1 MKKKKINLIKISLN
15 VVFQLSLLIIAIS
28 FFKIELSKIEYI
40 FSKKIIFFLLF
51 LVGLKFILSS
61 LFYLTLKVI
70 SNSKNLNYLDTTNTF
85 LQGGA
90 VNQLFPGA
98 GLAFKYFKLK
108 TELNISFVKYS
119 VSQSILSLSSL
130 INYIILAL
138 IFGLFLIKIDLNLLF
153 FLLFLAK
160 ILIILIVLQNKK
172 IYLFFKKNFLKI
184 EKINNIYFELKTI
197 KLIFLKKIKKFI
209 LIYIGFILLAIL
221 ECISFYLAIFMYGL
235 NIDFITSNFLY
246 LSSSL
251 ITVISM
257 INFIG
262 FFEIIITFS
271 ASLFSNFYEEII
283 YVSIGFKI
291 LNIISL
297 ILLIFINRSISLIK
311 KSKFF

>member
-1 MKKKKINLIKISLN
+1 MKKKKINLIKIFLN

-90 VNQLFPGA
+90 VNQLLPGA

-108 TELNISFVKYS
+108 TELNISFIKYS

-130 INYIILAL
+130 INYIILAF

-184 EKINNIYFELKTI
+184 KRINNIYFELKKI
-197 KLIFLKKIKKFI
+197 KLIFYKKIKKFI
-209 LIYIGFILLAIL
+209 LIYIGFIILAIL

-235 NIDFITSNFLY
+235 SIDFITSNFLY

-271 ASLFSNFYEEII
+271 ASLFSDFYEEII

-297 ILLIFINRSISLIK
+297 IMSIIINRSISLIK

>member
-90 VNQLFPGA
+90 VNHLLPGA

-130 INYIILAL
+130 INYIILAF

-160 ILIILIVLQNKK
+160 FFIILIVLQNKK

-184 EKINNIYFELKTI
+184 KKINNIYFELKTI
-197 KLIFLKKIKKFI
+197 KLIFFKKIKKFI
-209 LIYIGFILLAIL
+209 LIYIGFIILAIL
-221 ECISFYLAIFMYGL
+221 ECIAFYLAIFMYGL
-235 NIDFITSNFLY
+235 SIDFITSNFLY

-251 ITVISM
+251 IKVISM

-271 ASLFSNFYEEII
+271 ASLFSDFYEEII

-297 ILLIFINRSISLIK
+297 ILSIIINRSISLIK

>member
-90 VNQLFPGA
+90 VNQLLPGA

-130 INYIILAL
+130 INYIIFAF

-184 EKINNIYFELKTI
+184 KRINNIYFELKTI
-197 KLIFLKKIKKFI
+197 KLIFFKKIKKFI
-209 LIYIGFILLAIL
+209 LIYIGFIILAIL

-235 NIDFITSNFLY
+235 SIDFITSNFLY

-262 FFEIIITFS
+262 FFEIIIAFS
-271 ASLFSNFYEEII
+271 ASLFSDFYEEII

-297 ILLIFINRSISLIK
+297 IISIIINRSISLIK